1 MKTLNFT
8 KMSGAGNDFVVID
21 NMSGKL
27 KLKTAQIVKICARQ
41 TGIGADGIIMPER
54 VKGYDFYMR
63 FYNSDGSEAEMCGN
77 ASRCISRFVYLKK
90 YAGKKIKFL
99 AKDGPHTAQIMSGT
113 NVKIEM
119 TDPTPVQDG
128 IKVSAAGK
136 QFTGGFVNTGV
147 PHFVIEMKKLSG
159 ADIVTP
165 GREIRFSK
173 KFAPKGT
180 NVMFIEKAKDGY
192 AIRSYER
199 GVEGETLACGTG
211 ATAAAVVLAS
221 RGRVKSPA
229 VFYAPGGTLK
239 IYFENQGGLFRR
251 VYLEGPADIVFEG
264 KYNFNREA

>member
-1 MKTLNFT
+1 MKNLNFT
-8 KMSGAGNDFVVID
+8 KMSGAGNDFIVID
-21 NMSGKL
+21 NMAGKINL
-27 KLKTAQIVKICARQ
+27 TVPQISKMCARQ

-54 VKGYDFYMR
+54 SKDYDFYMR

-77 ASRCISRFVYLKK
+77 ASRCISRFVHLHG

-99 AKDGPHTAQIMSGT
+99 AKDGPHTAQIMAGT

-128 IKVSAAGK
+128 IKVTAAGK
-136 QFTGGFVNTGV
+136 EFTGGFVNTGV
-147 PHFVIEMKKLSG
+147 PHFVIEAKKLDTI
-159 ADIVTP
+159 DIVTP

-199 GVEGETLACGTG
+199 GVENETLACGTG
-211 ATAAAVVLAS
+211 ATAAAIVLAS
-221 RGRVKSPA
+221 RRKTKSPL

-239 IYFENQGGLFRR
+239 IYFENQGGSFRK
-251 VYLEGPADIVFEG
+251 VYLEGPAEIVFEG
-264 KYNFNREA
+264 KYSL

>member
-1 MKTLNFT
+1 MKNLNFT
-8 KMSGAGNDFVVID
+8 KMSGAGNDFIVID
-21 NMSGKL
+21 NMAGKITL
-27 KLKTAQIVKICARQ
+27 NPPQISKMCARQ

-54 VKGYDFYMR
+54 KKGYDFYMR

-77 ASRCISRFVYLKK
+77 ASRCISRFVYLRS

-99 AKDGPHTAQIMSGT
+99 AKDGPHTAQIMQGT

-128 IKVSAAGK
+128 IKVTAVGK
-136 QFTGGFVNTGV
+136 QFVGGYVNTGV
-147 PHFVIEMKKLSG
+147 PHFVIEMKKLSA

-180 NVMFIEKAKDGY
+180 NVMFIEKVKDGY

-211 ATAAAVVLAS
+211 ATAAAIVLAS
-221 RGRVKSPA
+221 RRKTKSPS

-239 IYFENQGGLFRR
+239 IYFENQGGSFRK

-264 KYNFNREA
+264 KYSL